1 MRISDG
7 QPVPGLRMYG
17 HMMAKD
23 SGKAMQ
29 LIRQES
35 RRRNQSEM
43 QHQPCFLFSTQKDRV
58 SPVSLFQQLQRMPM
72 FHCHGVSTSPPKVR
86 TTSA

>member
-7 QPVPGLRMYG
+7 QPVPGLRMHG

-23 SGKAMQ
+23 SGKAMPFTQ
-29 LIRQES
+29 IG
-35 RRRNQSEM
+35 NQSEM
-43 QHQPCFLFSTQKDRV
+43 QHQPCFLFPTQKDRV
-58 SPVSLFQQLQRMPM
+58 SPVFLFQQLQRMPM